1 MVLCQRSTGHQTTTS
16 VYDLVSGVAQQLY
29 NHPSTISAVRVE
41 HLSDA
46 ARSNQHALNK
56 TQEEIGE
63 YRRQLQSRTIE
74 LETLRGTKES
84 LERQRVEYEER
95 NHDELN
101 SLQVGNHQN
110 AYISF
115 MGGNVK
121 VTCILYENQIF
132 LQRYMSCKTFYR
144 KLSISWT
151 MS

>member
-1 MVLCQRSTGHQTTTS
+1 M
-16 VYDLVSGVAQQLY
+16 YDLVSGVAQQRY
-29 NHPSTISAVRVE
+29 NCPSIVPAVRVE

-46 ARSNQHALNK
+46 ARSNQHALSK

-101 SLQVGNHQN
+101 SLRVGNHQN
-110 AYISF
+110 TYISF
-115 MGGNVK
+115 
-121 VTCILYENQIF
+121 L
-132 LQRYMSCKTFYR
+132 
-144 KLSISWT
+144 
-151 MS
+151 

>member
-1 MVLCQRSTGHQTTTS
+1 MR
-16 VYDLVSGVAQQLY
+16 DLVDGTAQQLPNY
-29 NHPSTISAVRVE
+29 ASIFPAVRVE

-63 YRRQLQSRTIE
+63 HRRQLQSRTIE

-101 SLQVGNHQN
+101 SLQVGKYQN
-110 AYISF
+110 AYVIDW
-115 MGGNVK
+115 GK
-121 VTCILYENQIF
+121 Y
-132 LQRYMSCKTFYR
+132 
-144 KLSISWT
+144 
-151 MS
+151 